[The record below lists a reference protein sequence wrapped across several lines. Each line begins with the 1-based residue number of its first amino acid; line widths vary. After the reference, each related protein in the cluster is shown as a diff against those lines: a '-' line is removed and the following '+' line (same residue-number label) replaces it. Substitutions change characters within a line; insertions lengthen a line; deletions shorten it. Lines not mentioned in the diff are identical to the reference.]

1 MHAAGFGHVDWTDG
15 NTSANAYQKVIMAIV
30 SGDQGPRLSKSSAP
44 TKVTGVDDGARTT
57 EAERLVQQY
66 ASGWATPQLLRFK
79 AKMQDND
86 RAPNRIV
93 QKLAENPSVAQVVC
107 VNRESISVSA
117 LKQQQD
123 AFQERNIMLK
133 PAARAKLRVLATDTA
148 KP

>member
-1 MHAAGFGHVDWTDG
+1 
-15 NTSANAYQKVIMAIV
+15 
-30 SGDQGPRLSKSSAP
+30 
-44 TKVTGVDDGARTT
+44 
-57 EAERLVQQY
+57 
-66 ASGWATPQLLRFK
+66 
-79 AKMQDND
+79 MQDND
-86 RAPNRIV
+86 RAPNRGAVVLMTRATGSLGSRIV

-117 LKQQQD
+117 LKRQQD